1 MSLFPPSL
9 GVTPSKSITLY
20 LPVAYDETLRE
31 IAICND
37 DYKFTAFSHSI
48 LQEFTHVNEVTG
60 MFHPVIVIML
70 HSQCRWSYR
79 VLRGIASITNKLD
92 IS

>member
-20 LPVAYDETLRE
+20 LPVAYAE

-37 DYKFTAFSHSI
+37 DYKFAAFSHSI
-48 LQEFTHVNEVTG
+48 LQEFKHVNEVTG
-60 MFHPVIVIML
+60 MFHPLIVIML